1 MSHSIGIN
9 EIAKLGF
16 ESIED
21 LFSERGILELL
32 NNKFVKAEFIPG
44 EKLAFEELIKE
55 VKNAKESLRTTRFAN
70 QSIVTGERKNSDIH
84 NEFMNALYEASN
96 KDLKICDRIVCNNEP
111 NKWDDILQVLVKS
124 DSKMRVFVVQGEY
137 RTGFELVIID
147 EKTAFIHF
155 YQIDN
160 HGDHDKNGDRY
171 THEVEV
177 INSTL
182 KIQGETVCKKLANI
196 FDRLHHID
204 FDTECKNPSRT
215 LLGIPKKDTL
225 NDEETLR
232 GVFQLDNNLSTKNN
246 TGNERRK
253 ADVVIK
259 SFIEAFN
266 SWEFENKKDR
276 EYMAIGIAL
285 LDREFKNTISE
296 YFKDDTE
303 RICKEI
309 DKRIN

>member
-1 MSHSIGIN
+1 M
-9 EIAKLGF
+9 
-16 ESIED
+16 
-21 LFSERGILELL
+21 
-32 NNKFVKAEFIPG
+32 
-44 EKLAFEELIKE
+44 
-55 VKNAKESLRTTRFAN
+55 
-70 QSIVTGERKNSDIH
+70 
-84 NEFMNALYEASN
+84 
-96 KDLKICDRIVCNNEP
+96 
-111 NKWDDILQVLVKS
+111 
-124 DSKMRVFVVQGEY
+124 
-137 RTGFELVIID
+137 
-147 EKTAFIHF
+147 
-155 YQIDN
+155 
-160 HGDHDKNGDRY
+160 
-171 THEVEV
+171 
-177 INSTL
+177 
-182 KIQGETVCKKLANI
+182 
-196 FDRLHHID
+196 
-204 FDTECKNPSRT
+204 
-215 LLGIPKKDTL
+215 
-225 NDEETLR
+225 R